1 MCVAYLRF
9 KFTSVYGCVCKTM
22 SMYRKYLLKRN
33 FWAVPRKDGKEPNCY
48 VKHDIKVGG
57 IYAFIQHRGCR
68 IVANNKETTFNNF
81 NDLDLYL
88 DRLVIFKSNSENSD
102 FLTILNRRN
111 TTKLLR
117 QIPF

>member
-1 MCVAYLRF
+1 
-9 KFTSVYGCVCKTM
+9 M

-33 FWAVPRKDGKEPNCY
+33 FWAVPRKDGHGLEPNCY

-57 IYAFIQHRGCR
+57 IYAFLQHRGVR
-68 IVANNKETTFNNF
+68 IVAENKQKTFNNF
-81 NDLDLYL
+81 DDLDLYL
-88 DRLVIFKSNSENSD
+88 DRLVIFKDNDNSD

-117 QIPF
+117 QIPI

>member
-1 MCVAYLRF
+1 MCVAYLKF
-9 KFTSVYGCVCKTM
+9 KIYRCVCKM
-22 SMYRKYLLKRN
+22 SMYRKYLLKKN

-68 IVANNKETTFNNF
+68 IVAENREKTFNNF
-81 NDLDLYL
+81 NDLDSYL
-88 DRLVIFKSNSENSD
+88 DRLVIFKDNSNSD
-102 FLTILNRRN
+102 FLAILNRRN

-117 QIPF
+117 QIPI